1 MQVSIE
7 TSNKV
12 CICTYIDIYIYIYIC
27 MCTYV
32 YVINT
37 VKDIRPVASF
47 DPKPIKCPQICP
59 KL

>member
-12 CICTYIDIYIYIYIC
+12 CICTYIDIYIYIC